1 MNKTLL
7 LDIDGVLIRDHV
19 LLDHVKN
26 NIVRYVHKKVPN
38 HTNPYNLNNMLYSF
52 YGHTATG
59 LKKVYKIDTSD
70 FDYEVYDSH
79 VMEHLYDFFD
89 TREFKNDSETLRH
102 LLDIGWN
109 VEFLSNSPLVWSEPV
124 KYAIDHKRIKNKGQY
139 EKPNFDTYMK
149 FDPDGEY
156 TFVDDKIN
164 NLLPTMCMNNWKQFH
179 FSSTKRNYMIPTIS
193 SLNEIDT

>member
-7 LDIDGVLIRDHV
+7 LDIDGVIIRDRV
-19 LLDHVKN
+19 LLDHVKS
-26 NIVRYVHKKVPN
+26 NIVRYVHKKVPS
-38 HTNPYNLNNMLYSF
+38 HMNPCNLNNMLYNF

-59 LKKVYKIDTSD
+59 LKKVYKIYTND

-79 VMEHLYDFFD
+79 VMEQLYDVFE

-109 VEFLSNSPLVWSEPV
+109 VEFLSNSPLIWSESV
-124 KYAIDHKRIKNKGQY
+124 KYAIDRTRIKNKGQY
-139 EKPNFDTYMK
+139 EKPNFNTYLN
-149 FDPDGEY
+149 FDPNEEY

-164 NLLPTMCMNNWKQFH
+164 NLLPTMRINNWKQLH
-179 FSSTKRNYMIPTIS
+179 FSSTKRSYTIPTIS
-193 SLNEIDT
+193 SLNEIST